1 MKELASVTKIKPRR
15 GASTYVPTR
24 ELKNVNNVEVGDQII
39 MNWSKDDRKVVGE
52 SLDSKPLHLGND
64 YNKPRNTCCHNIT
77 RWYVK
82 EVPMFDPRNKWRIR
96 WDVLLMLFIIVNAI
110 CVPIDI
116 AVNLESTVGLII
128 VNNVADTFF
137 LIDINCI
144 YAKKSEVAT
153 VPCPCALPEPVKPL
167 LPQVV
172 LGPLV
177 VVDTLPSE
185 PQVLTGT
192 CL

>member
-137 LIDINCI
+137 LIDILVSFRTG
-144 YAKKSEVAT
+144 YV
-153 VPCPCALPEPVKPL
+153 VKCYGNEL
-167 LPQVV
+167 LHD
-172 LGPLV
+172 GPADVGCTYLKGWFLI
-177 VVDTLPSE
+177 DILSI
-185 PQVLTGT
+185 GGK
-192 CL
+192 